1 MQYIYQVKKRE
12 FISKRGKNRLYSL
25 CTFNKW
31 KSGWL
36 LQDLPSGPQK
46 LGLVHFRVVVHTVTA
61 PWARSGKVIGW
72 EVGSQTPN
80 SLMSFDLFPN
90 GNGKRGTLVIILGK
104 TRGIFYQEL
113 ATPSYTLQPSQ
124 LCPTYCTFYGPDG
137 SLQVSTL
144 RQFSSLIR
152 IIQLWSSNL

>member
-90 GNGKRGTLVIILGK
+90 GNGKRGTLVIILLPRISHPIIHFA
-104 TRGIFYQEL
+104 TEL
-113 ATPSYTLQPSQ
+113 AMPNL
-124 LCPTYCTFYGPDG
+124 LF
-137 SLQVSTL
+137 
-144 RQFSSLIR
+144 
-152 IIQLWSSNL
+152 LWSRRQSTGFNFMLVFLSHQNNTTVEF